1 MSKRDIAHMT
11 PEQIARGRA
20 LWAKTSKAAQDNS
33 GKYGRLSSQ
42 SVDHESAAPKT
53 WIRYMAPKGQEICV
67 IECELYAVPRTS
79 GAIET
84 VGMLMG
90 MCPVCGESFI
100 AREDNKSLALGY
112 VEYRRAEAW
121 LRVHWEHRCKQLGK
135 PPMDED
141 RIPLVSSGE
150 RWACDYCKGWCVRVT
165 DSIAMDDHK
174 GNLATIIV
182 PVGVPIIG
190 SGDSVSTPDVAEPAA
205 GKIIV

>member
-1 MSKRDIAHMT
+1 MSKRDIAQMT
-11 PEQIARGRA
+11 PEQIAKGRA
-20 LWAKTSKAAQDNS
+20 LWAKTNQV
-33 GKYGRLSSQ
+33 GRVTGQ
-42 SVDHESAAPKT
+42 SVDHEAAAPKT

-79 GAIET
+79 GAPGET
-84 VGMLMG
+84 VGMIVG
-90 MCPVCGESFI
+90 MCPACGESFI

-112 VEYRRAEAW
+112 VEYKRAAAW

-135 PPMDED
+135 PPMDDD

-174 GNLATIIV
+174 GNLPTLVVSMHV
-182 PVGVPIIG
+182 PKIG
-190 SGDSVSTPDVAEPAA
+190 GGESASEPAADTSDTPPA
-205 GKIIV
+205 GKIII